1 MTKETNLK
9 ALYIFH
15 CLFQT
20 SSEKLFVVNVQL
32 FVYDCI
38 VVFFRKR
45 KIKNH
50 KTSYI
55 LKMKAHFE
63 REPHFENESS
73 FWNPFWKWKLVL
85 GNFWFITIFQVMMA
99 QMTTTMMTRIQSL
112 TCTWVIKWLV
122 HPCFKIVFFI
132 IWTPQL
138 LKWTTMLSF
147 PTWYCYSTSWFAM
160 MFSAMMHT
168 SAP

>member
-1 MTKETNLK
+1 MKISKIFEILSYTKICSKILSLISYSFD
-9 ALYIFH
+9 LYIYFFKNWTD
-15 CLFQT
+15 LNFQAILVST
-20 SSEKLFVVNVQL
+20 FSNFQ
-32 FVYDCI
+32 FI
-38 VVFFRKR
+38 V
-45 KIKNH
+45 
-50 KTSYI
+50 
-55 LKMKAHFE
+55 
-63 REPHFENESS
+63 
-73 FWNPFWKWKLVL
+73 
-85 GNFWFITIFQVMMA
+85 FIIIFQVMMA

-147 PTWYCYSTSWFAM
+147 PTWSCFSTSWFAM

-168 SAP
+168 FAH

>member
-1 MTKETNLK
+1 MKISKIFEILSYTKICSKILSLISYSFD
-9 ALYIFH
+9 LYIYFFKNWTD
-15 CLFQT
+15 LNFQAILVST
-20 SSEKLFVVNVQL
+20 FSNFQ
-32 FVYDCI
+32 FI
-38 VVFFRKR
+38 V
-45 KIKNH
+45 
-50 KTSYI
+50 
-55 LKMKAHFE
+55 
-63 REPHFENESS
+63 
-73 FWNPFWKWKLVL
+73 
-85 GNFWFITIFQVMMA
+85 FIIIFQVMMA

-168 SAP
+168 FAH